1 MTGFHVGP
9 KILIL
14 SLAFAVVAPFR
25 READQAGLMPCHC
38 ESEHSSSSAAEA
50 SHAPTRVMCRQNL
63 DLARLAVADAA
74 YIAEPCGQ

>member
-9 KILIL
+9 
-14 SLAFAVVAPFR
+14 P
-25 READQAGLMPCHC
+25 READQAGLKPGHC

-63 DLARLAVADAA
+63 DGARLTVADAA
-74 YIAEPCGQ
+74 YFAEPRPVTP